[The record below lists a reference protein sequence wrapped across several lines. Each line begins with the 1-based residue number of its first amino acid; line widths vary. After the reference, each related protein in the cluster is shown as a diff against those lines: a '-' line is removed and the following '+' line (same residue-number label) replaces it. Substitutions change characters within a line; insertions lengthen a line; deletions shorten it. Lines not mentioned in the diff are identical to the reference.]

1 MTRRALAVVLLVLA
15 LCAAPA
21 ALGQTETREPS
32 IEQLWGEYPLD
43 PSRDGPQRLQ
53 SRERDGSLAGPPP
66 RDPSPG
72 GPVAMAILYAMLALL
87 AFTVLFAVR
96 RFAIVPLR
104 RLSGRT
110 HRRPNRS
117 TP

>member
-1 MTRRALAVVLLVLA
+1 VTARRALTLALVVLA

-32 IEQLWGEYPLD
+32 IAELWGEYPLD
-43 PSRDGPQRLQ
+43 QSTDGPERLQ
-53 SRERDGSLAGPPP
+53 ARERDGSKAGPPP

-72 GPVAMAILYAMLALL
+72 GPVAMAILYAMLGLL
-87 AFTVLFAVR
+87 AFTVLFAFR

-104 RLSGRT
+104 RLSGRHT
-110 HRRPNRS
+110 NSPS
-117 TP
+117 P